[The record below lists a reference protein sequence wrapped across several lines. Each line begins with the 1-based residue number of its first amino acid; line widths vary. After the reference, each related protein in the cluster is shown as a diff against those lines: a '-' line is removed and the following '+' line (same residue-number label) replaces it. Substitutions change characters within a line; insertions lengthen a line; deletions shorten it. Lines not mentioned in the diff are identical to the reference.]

1 MDGLARAEEIQSKE
15 VIVKKVAIMTD
26 TVASVPRE
34 LAEKYDIQVIPF
46 YVIIDGKSYLDTE
59 IDKTQLYTRLKQKEN
74 LPTTSAPSPED
85 FFLAYQKLSQKAE
98 SIIHVSMTAAFTKE
112 YGAALEAKNM
122 AQEKLPKTT
131 IEVIDSKTVEASEL
145 LIVLQA
151 ARAAAQGKNLNEV
164 IQLINNMIPQMNE
177 LSTRDTLFYLDKGG
191 RIFEA
196 KSWAEAESVSSF
208 RALVEIDASTGG
220 ITKPIARAK
229 TRTQIM
235 EKMVDIAKERGGGK
249 KFHAAIAHANALE
262 QAEQL
267 KQMVLTQLQ
276 CDEFYVVSAPPVVA
290 VMNGEGLIDFGFY
303 SSD

>member
-1 MDGLARAEEIQSKE
+1 
-15 VIVKKVAIMTD
+15 
-26 TVASVPRE
+26 
-34 LAEKYDIQVIPF
+34 
-46 YVIIDGKSYLDTE
+46 
-59 IDKTQLYTRLKQKEN
+59 
-74 LPTTSAPSPED
+74 
-85 FFLAYQKLSQKAE
+85 
-98 SIIHVSMTAAFTKE
+98 
-112 YGAALEAKNM
+112 
-122 AQEKLPKTT
+122 
-131 IEVIDSKTVEASEL
+131 
-145 LIVLQA
+145 
-151 ARAAAQGKNLNEV
+151 
-164 IQLINNMIPQMNE
+164 
-177 LSTRDTLFYLDKGG
+177 
-191 RIFEA
+191 
-196 KSWAEAESVSSF
+196 VSSF

>member
-1 MDGLARAEEIQSKE
+1 M
-15 VIVKKVAIMTD
+15 KKVAIMTD
-26 TVASVPRE
+26 TIASVPCE

-46 YVIIDGKSYLDTE
+46 YVIIDGKSYRDTD
-59 IDKTQLYTRLKQKEN
+59 IDKDELYTRLKQKEN

-98 SIIHVSMTAAFTKE
+98 SIIHISMTAAFTKE

-122 AQEKLPKTT
+122 AQEKLPKTP

-164 IQLINNMIPQMNE
+164 IQLINNMIPQMNQ

-196 KSWAEAESVSSF
+196 KSWAEAESVNSF
-208 RALVEIDASTGG
+208 RSITEIDASTGG
-220 ITKPIARAK
+220 ITKPLARAK
-229 TRTQIM
+229 TKRQIM
-235 EKMVDIAKERGGGK
+235 EKLVDIARTRVGNRRV
-249 KFHAAIAHANALE
+249 HAAIAHINVPD
-262 QAEQL
+262 QAEQFRE
-267 KQMVLTQLQ
+267 MVLSQFQ
-276 CDEFYVVSAPPVVA
+276 CDELYVNEASATMA
-290 VMNGEGLIDFGFY
+290 VQNEEGLIEFGFY
-303 SSD
+303 SSE